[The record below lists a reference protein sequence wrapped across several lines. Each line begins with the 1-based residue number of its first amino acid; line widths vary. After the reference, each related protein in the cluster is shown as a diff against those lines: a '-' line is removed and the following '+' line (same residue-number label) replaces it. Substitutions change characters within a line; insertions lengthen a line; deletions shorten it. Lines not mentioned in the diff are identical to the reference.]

1 MPVSGYAFQSDPFQN
16 NAFQVCIP
24 VPAPVPTT
32 IVEARRWPGPSYV
45 IYREGMIPYWQ
56 HRREEDEI
64 VIL

>member
-1 MPVSGYAFQSDPFQN
+1 MAVTDCAFQQDAFQN

-24 VPAPVPTT
+24 VPAPTT
-32 IVEARRWPGPSYV
+32 IVEARRWPGPSYT

-64 VIL
+64 IIL